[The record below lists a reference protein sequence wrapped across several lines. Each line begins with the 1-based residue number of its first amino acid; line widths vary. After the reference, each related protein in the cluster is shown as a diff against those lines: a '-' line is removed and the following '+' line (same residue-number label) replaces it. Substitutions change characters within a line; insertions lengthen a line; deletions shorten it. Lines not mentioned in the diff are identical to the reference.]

1 MLYPVS
7 LQVRDGRVRL
17 VCDPAAGVLVVP
29 VTEEQKAAAA
39 QQGESKAL
47 QFMLSFGMSE
57 WADMKQ
63 VVPADACLMPHRGTT
78 AAAAAAGGRGA
89 AGQQRRG
96 DAAGQLDQQQAKR
109 ARRG

>member
-1 MLYPVS
+1 MSSLS

-17 VCDPAAGVLVVP
+17 LCDPEAGVLVVP

-57 WADMKQ
+57 WADMKL
-63 VVPADACLMPHRGTT
+63 VVPADACIMPHRGL
-78 AAAAAAGGRGA
+78 AAAAVGRAAA
-89 AGQQRRG
+89 LQQRRG
-96 DAAGQLDQQQAKR
+96 DAAAQLDQQQAKR